1 MPPLDLNLNSV
12 LQIAIGFLSAFIIS
26 LYLSIIIWTFRD
38 IRSRTRD
45 VFAQLLATLLVIVF
59 SLPGLLLYV
68 ILRPN
73 DTMAAGY
80 ERALEEEA
88 LLRDVEERSLCP
100 NCKAPAERDYLICP
114 ECRTRLRRK
123 CSRCSRLLDLR
134 WGVCAYCGLDQQ
146 APLAEPVGG
155 SGAARP
161 GGTVVPGV
169 QKAR

>member
-1 MPPLDLNLNSV
+1 MSTQLNLNSI
-12 LQIAIGFLSAFIIS
+12 LQITIGFLSAFVIS

-59 SLPGLLLYV
+59 NLPGLLLYV
-68 ILRPN
+68 ILRPKE
-73 DTMAAGY
+73 TLAASY

-88 LLRDVEERSLCP
+88 LLRDVEDRNLCP
-100 NCKAPAERDYLICP
+100 NCKAPVEKDYLICP

-123 CSRCSRLLDLR
+123 CARCGRLLDLR
-134 WGVCAYCGLDQQ
+134 WGVCPYCGLDQQ
-146 APLAEPVGG
+146 APLAQPAEGG
-155 SGAARP
+155 DGARQE
-161 GGTVVPGV
+161 V